1 MSAPLKIAVAG
12 LGTVGAGLVKLLASQ
27 AALLEARCGRR
38 LVVTAVAARDRHKQ
52 RDIDIAKFKW
62 FDDPVEM
69 AKSAEADVVVE
80 LIGGADGPAKALAEA
95 AFAKKRHVVTANKAM
110 LAHHGAALAAAA
122 ERAGVTLGYEAAV
135 AGGIPIVKALR
146 EGLAGN
152 RIQRVYGIL
161 NGTCNYILTVMRE
174 SGRSFADVL
183 ADAQKMG
190 YAEADPGLD
199 VDGIDTAHK
208 LAVLASLAFG
218 TAADFDAVSVAGIR
232 NVSPMDL
239 EYARELGFR
248 IKLLAIG
255 RRTAKG
261 IEQRVH
267 PCMIPAE
274 TALARVDGVFNAVM
288 VDGDFAGNTV
298 YVGRGAGQNPTASAV
313 ASDLVDLA
321 RGARSPAFGV
331 PAAKLAKLE
340 AAPIAEHR
348 GRYYIR
354 LMVRDQPGVIAD
366 VSAALRDERVSLESM
381 LQRGRSETKAVPVV
395 LTTHE
400 TVEAAMLRA
409 LDRIGSLESVIE
421 PPCMIRI
428 EEL

>member
-1 MSAPLKIAVAG
+1 VSEPLKIALAG
-12 LGTVGAGLVKLLASQ
+12 LGTVGAGLVKLLAKQ
-27 AALLEARCGRR
+27 AALLEARCGRK
-38 LVVTAVAARDRHKQ
+38 LVVTAVSARDRHKK
-52 RDIDIAKFKW
+52 RSIDISKLAW

-69 AKSAEADVVVE
+69 AKSADAEVVVE
-80 LIGGADGPAKALAEA
+80 LIGGANGPAKALTEA
-95 AFAKKRHVVTANKAM
+95 AFAKGRHVVTANKAM

-122 ERAGVTLGYEAAV
+122 ERAGVVLGYEAAV

-152 RIQRVYGIL
+152 KIERVYGIL

-174 SGRSFADVL
+174 SGKSFADVL
-183 ADAQKMG
+183 ADAQKKG
-190 YAEADPGLD
+190 YAEADPSLD

-218 TAADFDAVSVAGIR
+218 TAVDFEAVSVAGIR

-239 EYARELGFR
+239 EYAAELGFR

-255 RRTAKG
+255 RRTARG

-267 PCMIPAE
+267 PCMIPAD
-274 TALARVDGVFNAVM
+274 TPLARVDGVFNAVM

-298 YVGRGAGQNPTASAV
+298 YVGRGAGETPTASAV

-321 RGARSPAFGV
+321 RGARTATFGV
-331 PAAKLAKLE
+331 PAAKLAKLVVS
-340 AAPIAEHR
+340 PMAEHR

-366 VSAALRDERVSLESM
+366 VSAALRDEKVSLESM
-381 LQRGRSETKAVPVV
+381 LQRGRSQTKAVPVV

-409 LDRIGSLESVIE
+409 IERIGALESVIE

>member
-1 MSAPLKIAVAG
+1 VTEPLKVAVAG

-38 LVVTAVAARDRHKQ
+38 VVVTAVAARDRHKK
-52 RDIDIAKFKW
+52 RDVDLSAYTW

-80 LIGGADGPAKALAEA
+80 LIGGADGPAKALTEA

-122 ERAGVTLGYEAAV
+122 ERAGVTIGYEAAV

-152 RIQRVYGIL
+152 KIERVYGIL

-174 SGRSFADVL
+174 SGDSFADVL
-183 ADAQKMG
+183 ADAQKKG
-190 YAEADPGLD
+190 YAEADPSLD

-218 TAADFDAVSVAGIR
+218 TAVDFDAVSVAGIR
-232 NVSPMDL
+232 SISPMDL
-239 EYARELGFR
+239 EYAAELGFR

-255 RRTAKG
+255 RRTPRG

-267 PCMIPAE
+267 ACMIPAE
-274 TALARVDGVFNAVM
+274 TPLARVDGVFNAVM

-298 YVGRGAGQNPTASAV
+298 YVGRGAGQFPTASAV

-331 PAAKLAKLE
+331 PASKLAKLVVS
-340 AAPIAEHR
+340 PMAEHR

-354 LMVRDQPGVIAD
+354 LMVRDEPGVIAD

-400 TVEAAMLRA
+400 TVEAAMIRA
-409 LDRIGSLESVIE
+409 LERIGRLQSVIE

>member
-1 MSAPLKIAVAG
+1 VSAPLKIAVAG
-12 LGTVGAGLVKLLASQ
+12 LGTVGAGVMRLLAGH
-27 AALLEARCGRR
+27 AGLLEARCGRR
-38 LVVTAVAARDRHKQ
+38 LAVTAVSARERHKE
-52 RDIDIAKFKW
+52 RGIDLARCAW

-69 AKSAEADVVVE
+69 ARSADAEVLVE
-80 LIGGADGPAKALAEA
+80 LIGGADGPAKAMTEA
-95 AFAKKRHVVTANKAM
+95 AFSRGRHVVTANKAL

-122 ERAGVTLGYEAAV
+122 ERAGASLRYEAAV
-135 AGGIPIVKALR
+135 AGGIPIVKAIR

-152 RIQRVYGIL
+152 KIERVYGIL

-174 SGRSFADVL
+174 RRQSFAEVL
-183 ADAQKMG
+183 AEAQRKG
-190 YAEADPGLD
+190 YAEADPSLD

-208 LAVLASLAFG
+208 LAILVSLAFG
-218 TAADFDAVSVAGIR
+218 TAVDLDAVAVAGVR

-239 EYARELGFR
+239 DYADELGYR

-255 RRTAKG
+255 RRTPRG

-298 YVGRGAGQNPTASAV
+298 YVGRGAGERPTASAV
-313 ASDLVDLA
+313 VSDLIDLA
-321 RGARSPAFGV
+321 RGVRAFAFGV
-331 PAAKLAKLE
+331 PAAQLAKLVVS
-340 AAPIAEHR
+340 PMAEHR

-381 LQRGRSETKAVPVV
+381 LQRGRSATEAVPVV

-400 TVEAAMLRA
+400 TLEAAMLRA
-409 LDRIGSLESVIE
+409 LERIGRLESVLE

>member
-1 MSAPLKIAVAG
+1 VSQPLKIAVAG
-12 LGTVGAGLVKLLASQ
+12 LGTVGAGVVKLLASQ

-38 LVVTAVAARDRHKQ
+38 LVVTAVSARERKKK
-52 RDIDIAKFKW
+52 RGIDLAGMAW

-69 AKSAEADVVVE
+69 AKSADAEVIVE
-80 LIGGADGPAKALAEA
+80 LIGGADGPAKAMTEA
-95 AFAKKRHVVTANKAM
+95 ALARGRHVVTANKAL
-110 LAHHGAALAAAA
+110 LAHHGTALAAAA
-122 ERAGVTLGYEAAV
+122 EKAGATLGYEAAV
-135 AGGIPIVKALR
+135 AGGIPIIKAVR

-152 RIQRVYGIL
+152 RIDRVYGIL

-174 SGRSFADVL
+174 SRRSFEDVL
-183 ADAQKMG
+183 ADAQKKG
-190 YAEADPGLD
+190 YAEADPSLD
-199 VDGIDTAHK
+199 VDGFDAAHK

-218 TAADFDAVSVAGIR
+218 VAVDLSAVSVAGIR

-239 EYARELGFR
+239 DYAAELGFR

-255 RRTAKG
+255 RRTPRG

-267 PCMIPAE
+267 PCMIPVD
-274 TALARVDGVFNAVM
+274 TLLARVDGVFNAVM

-298 YVGRGAGQNPTASAV
+298 YVGRGAGEGPTASAV
-313 ASDLVDLA
+313 VSDLVDIA
-321 RGARSPAFGV
+321 RGSRTPAFGL

-340 AAPIAEHR
+340 AAPLAEHR

-381 LQRGRSETKAVPVV
+381 LQRGRSTIEAVPVV

-409 LDRIGSLESVIE
+409 VDRIARLDSVIE

>member
-52 RDIDIAKFKW
+52 RDIDISKFAW

-69 AKSAEADVVVE
+69 ARSADADAVVE

-95 AFAKKRHVVTANKAM
+95 AFARKRHVVTANKAM

-190 YAEADPGLD
+190 YAEADPSLD
-199 VDGIDTAHK
+199 VDGVDTAHK

-218 TAADFDAVSVAGIR
+218 TAVDFDAVSVAGIR

-239 EYARELGFR
+239 EYAGELGFR

-340 AAPIAEHR
+340 AAPMAEHR

-366 VSAALRDERVSLESM
+366 VSAALRDERVSMESM

-409 LDRIGSLESVIE
+409 LDRIGRLDSVIE

>member
-1 MSAPLKIAVAG
+1 VSEPLKVAVAG

-38 LVVTAVAARDRHKQ
+38 VVVTAVAARDRHKK
-52 RDIDIAKFKW
+52 RDVDLSAYAW

-69 AKSAEADVVVE
+69 AKSADADVVVE
-80 LIGGADGPAKALAEA
+80 LIGGADGPAKALTEA
-95 AFAKKRHVVTANKAM
+95 AFARKRHVVTANKAM

-122 ERAGVTLGYEAAV
+122 ERAGVTIGYEAAV

-152 RIQRVYGIL
+152 KIERVYGIL

-174 SGRSFADVL
+174 SGDNFADVL
-183 ADAQKMG
+183 ADAQKKG

-218 TAADFDAVSVAGIR
+218 TAVDFDAVSVAGIR
-232 NVSPMDL
+232 SISPMDL
-239 EYARELGFR
+239 EYAAELGFR

-255 RRTAKG
+255 RRTPRG

-267 PCMIPAE
+267 ACMIPAE
-274 TALARVDGVFNAVM
+274 TPLARVDGVFNAVM

-298 YVGRGAGQNPTASAV
+298 YVGRGAGQFPTASAV

-331 PAAKLAKLE
+331 PASKLAKLVVS
-340 AAPIAEHR
+340 PMAEHR

-354 LMVRDQPGVIAD
+354 LMVRDEPGVIAD
-366 VSAALRDERVSLESM
+366 ISAALRDERVSLESM
-381 LQRGRSETKAVPVV
+381 LQRGRSETNAVPVV

-400 TVEAAMLRA
+400 TVEAAMIRA
-409 LDRIGSLESVIE
+409 LERIGRLESVIE

>member
-1 MSAPLKIAVAG
+1 MSKPLKIAVAG

-27 AALLEARCGRR
+27 AELLEARCGRR
-38 LVVTAVAARDRHKQ
+38 LTVTAVAARDRHKQ
-52 RDIDIAKFKW
+52 RDIDISKFAW

-69 AKSAEADVVVE
+69 ARSADADVVVE

-183 ADAQKMG
+183 ADAQKKG
-190 YAEADPGLD
+190 YAEADPSLD

-218 TAADFDAVSVAGIR
+218 TAVDFDAVSVAGIR

-239 EYARELGFR
+239 EYAGELGFR

-321 RGARSPAFGV
+321 RGAHSPAFGV

-340 AAPIAEHR
+340 ISPMAEHR

-409 LDRIGSLESVIE
+409 LDRIGRLESVIE

>member
-1 MSAPLKIAVAG
+1 VSQPLKIALAG

-27 AALLEARCGRR
+27 SALLEARCGRR
-38 LVVTAVAARDRHKQ
+38 LVITAVAARDRHKQ
-52 RDIDIAKFKW
+52 RDIDISKFAW

-69 AKSAEADVVVE
+69 ARSAEADVVVE

-122 ERAGVTLGYEAAV
+122 ERSGVTLGYEAAV

-152 RIQRVYGIL
+152 KIQRVYGIL

-190 YAEADPGLD
+190 YAEADPSLD

-218 TAADFDAVSVAGIR
+218 TAVDFDAVSVAGIR

-239 EYARELGFR
+239 EYAGELGFR

-331 PAAKLAKLE
+331 PAGKLAKLE
-340 AAPIAEHR
+340 VAPMAEHR

-366 VSAALRDERVSLESM
+366 VSAALSSSPRLDAPCSFPIWRCS
-381 LQRGRSETKAVPVV
+381 RSRRRRKA
-395 LTTHE
+395 
-400 TVEAAMLRA
+400 
-409 LDRIGSLESVIE
+409 
-421 PPCMIRI
+421 PPSSPKPSSPMTECRPAT
-428 EEL
+428 

>member
-1 MSAPLKIAVAG
+1 VSEPLKIAVAG
-12 LGTVGAGLVKLLASQ
+12 LGTVGAGLVKLLAKQ
-27 AALLEARCGRR
+27 TALLEARCGRT
-38 LVVTAVAARDRHKQ
+38 LVVTAVSARDRHKK
-52 RDIDIAKFKW
+52 RSIDIAKLAW

-69 AKSAEADVVVE
+69 AKSADADVVVE
-80 LIGGADGPAKALAEA
+80 LIGGANGPAKALTEA
-95 AFAKKRHVVTANKAM
+95 AFAKGRHVVTANKAM

-122 ERAGVTLGYEAAV
+122 ERAGVVLGYEAAV

-152 RIQRVYGIL
+152 RIERVYGIL

-174 SGRSFADVL
+174 SGKGFADVL
-183 ADAQKMG
+183 ADAQKKG
-190 YAEADPGLD
+190 YAEADPSLD
-199 VDGIDTAHK
+199 VDGTDTAHK

-218 TAADFDAVSVAGIR
+218 TVADLEAVSVAGIR

-239 EYARELGFR
+239 EYAAELGFR

-255 RRTAKG
+255 RRTQRG

-274 TALARVDGVFNAVM
+274 TPLARVDGVFNAVM

-298 YVGRGAGQNPTASAV
+298 YVGRGAGEMPTASAV

-321 RGARSPAFGV
+321 RGARTATFGV
-331 PAAKLAKLE
+331 PAAKLAKLVVS
-340 AAPIAEHR
+340 PMAEHR

-381 LQRGRSETKAVPVV
+381 LQRGRSQTKAVPVV

-409 LDRIGSLESVIE
+409 LERIGSLESVIE

>member
-1 MSAPLKIAVAG
+1 ME
-12 LGTVGAGLVKLLASQ
+12 AS
-27 AALLEARCGRR
+27 
-38 LVVTAVAARDRHKQ
+38 
-52 RDIDIAKFKW
+52 
-62 FDDPVEM
+62 
-69 AKSAEADVVVE
+69 
-80 LIGGADGPAKALAEA
+80 
-95 AFAKKRHVVTANKAM
+95 
-110 LAHHGAALAAAA
+110 
-122 ERAGVTLGYEAAV
+122 V
-135 AGGIPIVKALR
+135 AGGIPIHAVLR
-146 EGLAGN
+146 EGIAAD
-152 RIQRVYGIL
+152 RINTLYGIL

-183 ADAQKMG
+183 ADAQKKG
-190 YAEADPGLD
+190 YAEADPSLD
-199 VDGIDTAHK
+199 VDGVDTAHK

-239 EYARELGFR
+239 EYAGELGFR

-274 TALARVDGVFNAVM
+274 SALARVDGVFNAVM

-298 YVGRGAGQNPTASAV
+298 YVGRGAGQSPTASAV

-331 PAAKLAKLE
+331 PAARLARLE
-340 AAPIAEHR
+340 AAPMAEHR

-381 LQRGRSETKAVPVV
+381 LQRGRSATKAVPVV

-409 LDRIGSLESVIE
+409 LDRIGGLESVIE

>member
-1 MSAPLKIAVAG
+1 MSEPLKIAVAG

-38 LVVTAVAARDRHKQ
+38 LVVTAVAARDRHKK
-52 RDIDIAKFKW
+52 RDIDISKFAW

-69 AKSAEADVVVE
+69 ARSAEADVVVE

-122 ERAGVTLGYEAAV
+122 ERAGVTIGYEAAV

-152 RIQRVYGIL
+152 KIQRVYGIL

-183 ADAQKMG
+183 ADAQKKG
-190 YAEADPGLD
+190 YAEADPSLD

-218 TAADFDAVSVAGIR
+218 TAVDFDAVSVAGIR

-239 EYARELGFR
+239 EYAGELGFR

-288 VDGDFAGNTV
+288 IDGDYAGNTV
-298 YVGRGAGQNPTASAV
+298 YVGRGAGQKPTASAV

-331 PAAKLAKLE
+331 PAGKLAKLE
-340 AAPIAEHR
+340 LSPMAEHR

-400 TVEAAMLRA
+400 TVEAAMLKA

>member
-1 MSAPLKIAVAG
+1 VSEPLKIAVAG

-38 LVVTAVAARDRHKQ
+38 LVLTAVAARDRHKQ
-52 RDIDIAKFKW
+52 RDVDISKYAW

-80 LIGGADGPAKALAEA
+80 LIGGADGPAKALTEA
-95 AFAKKRHVVTANKAM
+95 AFANKRHVVTANKAM
-110 LAHHGAALAAAA
+110 LAHHGAVLAAAA
-122 ERAGVTLGYEAAV
+122 ERAGVTIGYEAAV

-152 RIQRVYGIL
+152 KIQRVYGIL
-161 NGTCNYILTVMRE
+161 NGTCNYILTVMRD
-174 SGRSFADVL
+174 SGKSFADVL
-183 ADAQKMG
+183 ADAQKKG
-190 YAEADPGLD
+190 YAEADPSLD

-218 TAADFDAVSVAGIR
+218 TAVDFDAVSVAGIR

-239 EYARELGFR
+239 EYAGELGFQ

-267 PCMIPAE
+267 PCMIPAD
-274 TALARVDGVFNAVM
+274 TPLARVDGVFNAVM

-298 YVGRGAGQNPTASAV
+298 YVGRGAGQKPTASAV

-340 AAPIAEHR
+340 LSPMAEHR

-409 LDRIGSLESVIE
+409 IERIGSLESVIE

>member
-1 MSAPLKIAVAG
+1 VSAPLKIAVAG

-52 RDIDIAKFKW
+52 RDIDIAKFAW

-69 AKSAEADVVVE
+69 ARSADADAVVE

-95 AFAKKRHVVTANKAM
+95 AFARKRHVVTANKAM

-190 YAEADPGLD
+190 YAEADPSLD
-199 VDGIDTAHK
+199 VDGVDTAHK

-218 TAADFDAVSVAGIR
+218 TAVDFDAVSVAGIR

-239 EYARELGFR
+239 EYAGELGFR

-340 AAPIAEHR
+340 AAPMAEHR

-366 VSAALRDERVSLESM
+366 VSAALRDERVSMESM

-409 LDRIGSLESVIE
+409 LDRIGRLESVIE

>member
-52 RDIDIAKFKW
+52 RDIDIAKFAW

-69 AKSAEADVVVE
+69 ARSADADAVVE

-95 AFAKKRHVVTANKAM
+95 AFARKRHVVTANKAM

-190 YAEADPGLD
+190 YAEADPSLD
-199 VDGIDTAHK
+199 VDGVDTAHK

-218 TAADFDAVSVAGIR
+218 TAVDFDAVSVAGIR

-239 EYARELGFR
+239 EYAGELGFR

-340 AAPIAEHR
+340 AAPMAEHR

-366 VSAALRDERVSLESM
+366 VSAALRDERVSMESM

-409 LDRIGSLESVIE
+409 LDRIGRLESVIE